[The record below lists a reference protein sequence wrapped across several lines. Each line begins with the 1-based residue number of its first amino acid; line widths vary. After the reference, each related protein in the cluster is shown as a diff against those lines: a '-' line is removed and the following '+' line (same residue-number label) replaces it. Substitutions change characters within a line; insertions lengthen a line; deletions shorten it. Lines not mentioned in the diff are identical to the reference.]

1 MKKKLLKV
9 LTAIGYYGSC
19 CGLGYALGKIA
30 SWLINKIGANEEMAM
45 DHPWKYLF
53 IVMAVVFL
61 VIVIPTIPIVAVLSV
76 GKGIVNGKIDKMS
89 DGYIPAKEESEWD

>member
-30 SWLINKIGANEEMAM
+30 SWLINKIGANEEMAEN
-45 DHPWKYLF
+45 HPWKYLF

-61 VIVIPTIPIVAVLSV
+61 VIVIPTFPIVAVLSV
-76 GKGIVNGKIDKMS
+76 GKEIVDGKIDKMG
-89 DGYIPAKEESEWD
+89 DGYIPAKEDAEWE